1 MSLSMHPN
9 KPTRK
14 EAINNFDERIAT
26 LEACVFAAMFMLEE
40 HSGKETPISFA
51 LWQNFEHLKD
61 SYQTLKQANAA

>member
-1 MSLSMHPN
+1 MNSLNLPP
-9 KPTRK
+9 KQKRK
-14 EAINNFDERIAT
+14 DVINDFDERLAT